1 LQKKI
6 IEIAFSTRENIKMA
20 DLNGIRKKL
29 EKKIL
34 SGGHTF
40 REISLKIG
48 RKDSYIQQYIKYGF
62 PKRLN
67 EVDRKKVCQLLAM
80 DESELIDD
88 ELSKSGVKEV
98 NLIKLAEKIAN
109 PTDFL
114 RIDIYDMKSSEKYED
129 TIIGQLA
136 INYKEFFGWCNGNP
150 ENLKIMRLSGDNM
163 EPTILSG
170 SLIMYDTSILEYS
183 GDGIYLI
190 RYDDRLTLKRIQ
202 RTSNEQYILKSE
214 NPRYQDIRCSA
225 EELSI
230 LGRAINVLTSRSL

>member
-1 LQKKI
+1 
-6 IEIAFSTRENIKMA
+6 MA

-34 SGGHTF
+34 ASGHTF
-40 REISLKIG
+40 REVSLKIG

-67 EVDRKKVCQLLAM
+67 EVDRKKVCQLLEL
-80 DESELIDD
+80 DEAELIDD
-88 ELSKSGVKEV
+88 ELLKSGVKNV
-98 NLIKLAEKIAN
+98 NLIKLTEKNVN

-114 RIDIYDMKSSEKYED
+114 RIDIYDMKSSERPEENV
-129 TIIGQLA
+129 IGQLA

-170 SLIMYDTSILEYS
+170 SLIMYDTSVLEYS
-183 GDGIYLI
+183 GDGIYII
-190 RYDDRLTLKRIQ
+190 RYDDRITLKRVQ

-214 NPRYQDIRCSA
+214 NPRYQDVRCSL
-225 EELSI
+225 EELNI
-230 LGRAINVLTSRSL
+230 LGRVINVLTSRSL

>member
-1 LQKKI
+1 
-6 IEIAFSTRENIKMA
+6 MA

-34 SGGHTF
+34 AGGHTF
-40 REISLKIG
+40 REVSLKIG

-67 EVDRKKVCQLLAM
+67 EVDRKKVCQLLEL
-80 DESELIDD
+80 DEAELIDD
-88 ELSKSGVKEV
+88 ELLKSGVKDV
-98 NLIKLAEKIAN
+98 NLIKLTEKNVN

-114 RIDIYDMKSSEKYED
+114 RIDIYDMKSSERPEENV
-129 TIIGQLA
+129 IGQLA

-170 SLIMYDTSILEYS
+170 SLIMYDTSVLEYS
-183 GDGIYLI
+183 GDGIYII
-190 RYDDRLTLKRIQ
+190 RYDDRITLKRVQ

-214 NPRYQDIRCSA
+214 NPRYQDVRCSL
-225 EELSI
+225 EELNI
-230 LGRAINVLTSRSL
+230 LGRVINVLTSRSL

>member
-1 LQKKI
+1 
-6 IEIAFSTRENIKMA
+6 MA

-34 SGGHTF
+34 AGGHTF
-40 REISLKIG
+40 REVSLKIG

-67 EVDRKKVCQLLAM
+67 EVDRKKVCQLLEL
-80 DESELIDD
+80 DEAELIDD
-88 ELSKSGVKEV
+88 ELLKSGVKDV
-98 NLIKLAEKIAN
+98 NLIKLTEKNVN

-114 RIDIYDMKSSEKYED
+114 RIDIYDMKSSERPEENV
-129 TIIGQLA
+129 IGQLA

-170 SLIMYDTSILEYS
+170 SLIMYDTSVLEYS
-183 GDGIYLI
+183 GDGIYII
-190 RYDDRLTLKRIQ
+190 RYDDRITLKRVQ

-214 NPRYQDIRCSA
+214 NPRYQDVRCSL
-225 EELSI
+225 EELNI
-230 LGRAINVLTSRSL
+230 LVRVINVLTSRSL

>member
-1 LQKKI
+1 MSDL
-6 IEIAFSTRENIKMA
+6 IA
-20 DLNGIRKKL
+20 IRKKL
-29 EKKIL
+29 ERKIL

-67 EVDRKKVCQLLAM
+67 EVDRKKVCQLLDI

-88 ELSKSGVKEV
+88 ELLKSGVKEI
-98 NLIKLAEKIAN
+98 NLINLAEQNVN
-109 PTDFL
+109 PADFL
-114 RIDIYDMKSSEKYED
+114 KIDIYDMKSSNKPEE

-150 ENLKIMRLSGDNM
+150 ENLKIVRLSGDNM

-183 GDGIYLI
+183 GDGIYII
-190 RYDDRLTLKRIQ
+190 RYDDRVTLKRIQ

-214 NPRYQDIRCSA
+214 NPRYQDIRCSLD
-225 EELSI
+225 ELNI
-230 LGRAINVLTSRSL
+230 LGRVINVLTSRSL

>member
-1 LQKKI
+1 MSDL
-6 IEIAFSTRENIKMA
+6 IA
-20 DLNGIRKKL
+20 IRKKL

-67 EVDRKKVCQLLAM
+67 EVDRKKVCQILGI
-80 DESELIDD
+80 DESELVDD
-88 ELSKSGVKEV
+88 ELLRSGVKEI
-98 NLIKLAEKIAN
+98 NLINLSEKNVN
-109 PTDFL
+109 PADFL
-114 RIDIYDMKSSEKYED
+114 KIDIYDMKSSNKPEEM
-129 TIIGQLA
+129 IIGQLA

-150 ENLKIMRLSGDNM
+150 ENLKIVRLSGDNM

-183 GDGIYLI
+183 GDGIYII
-190 RYDDRLTLKRIQ
+190 RYDDRITLKRVQ

-214 NPRYQDIRCSA
+214 NPRYQDIRCSLD
-225 EELSI
+225 EISI
-230 LGRAINVLTSRSL
+230 LGRVINVLTSRSL

>member
-1 LQKKI
+1 
-6 IEIAFSTRENIKMA
+6 MA
-20 DLNGIRKKL
+20 DLVAIRKKL
-29 EKKIL
+29 ERKIL

-67 EVDRKKVCQLLAM
+67 ELDRRKVCQLLEIE
-80 DESELIDD
+80 ESELIDD
-88 ELSKSGVKEV
+88 ELLKSGVKEI
-98 NLIKLAEKIAN
+98 NLINLSEQNVN
-109 PTDFL
+109 PADFL
-114 RIDIYDMKSSEKYED
+114 KIDIYDMKSSNKPEE

-150 ENLKIMRLSGDNM
+150 ENLKIVRLSGDNM

-170 SLIMYDTSILEYS
+170 SLIMYDTSVLEYS
-183 GDGIYLI
+183 GDGIYII
-190 RYDDRLTLKRIQ
+190 RYDDRITLKRVQ

-214 NPRYQDIRCSA
+214 NPRYQDIRCSLD
-225 EELSI
+225 ELNI
-230 LGRAINVLTSRSL
+230 LGRVINVLTSRSL

>member
-1 LQKKI
+1 M
-6 IEIAFSTRENIKMA
+6 S
-20 DLNGIRKKL
+20 DLIGTRKKL

-34 SGGHTF
+34 AGGHTF
-40 REISLKIG
+40 REVSLKIG

-67 EVDRKKVCQLLAM
+67 EVDRKKVCQFLEL

-88 ELSKSGVKEV
+88 ELLKSGVKEV
-98 NLIKLAEKIAN
+98 NLINLTEKNVN
-109 PTDFL
+109 PADFL
-114 RIDIYDMKSSEKYED
+114 RIDIYDMKSADKPEENV
-129 TIIGQLA
+129 IGQLA

-170 SLIMYDTSILEYS
+170 SLIMYDTSALEYS
-183 GDGIYLI
+183 GDGIYII
-190 RYDDRLTLKRIQ
+190 RYDDRITLKRVQ

-214 NPRYQDIRCSA
+214 NPRYQDVRCSL
-225 EELSI
+225 EELNI
-230 LGRAINVLTSRSL
+230 LGRVINVLTSRSL

>member
-1 LQKKI
+1 
-6 IEIAFSTRENIKMA
+6 MA

-34 SGGHTF
+34 AGGHTF
-40 REISLKIG
+40 REVSLKIG

-67 EVDRKKVCQLLAM
+67 EVDRKKVCQLLEL
-80 DESELIDD
+80 DEAELIDD
-88 ELSKSGVKEV
+88 ELLKSGIKDV
-98 NLIKLAEKIAN
+98 NLIKLTEKNVN

-114 RIDIYDMKSSEKYED
+114 RIDIYDMKSSERPEENV
-129 TIIGQLA
+129 IGQLA

-170 SLIMYDTSILEYS
+170 SLIMYDTSVLEYS
-183 GDGIYLI
+183 GDGIYII
-190 RYDDRLTLKRIQ
+190 RYDDRITLKRVQ

-214 NPRYQDIRCSA
+214 NPRYQDVRCSL
-225 EELSI
+225 EELNI
-230 LGRAINVLTSRSL
+230 LGRVINVLTSRSL